1 MAWINW
7 IDYKTPCTVARKLRM
22 APRGVRMRSEVG
34 DWELNIRCLTQDRLQ
49 NRTCQA
55 ADGGIERRRRRREKK
70 RNVIEDSLVNVT
82 RPGYQMLSRSFS
94 DKMPST
100 PFSLSG
106 VAADW
111 AGADGGEDESPS
123 KVDREARVGLGSPL
137 LPAGR
142 RPGDAG
148 LVKESSCSSHFSTIA

>member
-1 MAWINW
+1 MPHAGQ
-7 IDYKTPCTVARKLRM
+7 
-22 APRGVRMRSEVG
+22 APKPYLSGGGR
-34 DWELNIRCLTQDRLQ
+34 W
-49 NRTCQA
+49 NRAPETTE
-55 ADGGIERRRRRREKK
+55 GKK